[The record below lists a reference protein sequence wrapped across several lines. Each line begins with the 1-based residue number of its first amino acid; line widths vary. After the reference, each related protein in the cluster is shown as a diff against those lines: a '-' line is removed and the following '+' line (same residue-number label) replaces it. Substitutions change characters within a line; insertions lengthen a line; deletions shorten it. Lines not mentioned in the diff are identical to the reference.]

1 MKESSS
7 DSGSDYEVVDED
19 ELTITESLTDV
30 TEVAGLLYP
39 GEDAE
44 EKFVWDCLANLH
56 QKAKQSPNSQ
66 KVFANL

>member
-1 MKESSS
+1 M
-7 DSGSDYEVVDED
+7 DED
-19 ELTITESLTDV
+19 ELTITASLTDV
-30 TEVAGLLYP
+30 TEVAGLVYP